1 MVAREA
7 EVGCAACGADAA
19 ARKVAGA
26 GAYAYAAV
34 VAAHGVAAGAQ
45 GAEVAAGRND
55 AATDADGAF
64 AREGGTAAQSPGQL
78 AGWGCA
84 YSFARLPLDVIRAHP
99 ENDYSMNE
107 GELAELMASIEKDG
121 LGQLPLVRRMLDGG
135 YQMIAGHRRLEC
147 FRRLRAKHPAV
158 NGQSGPYDLLPVN
171 VIEGLD
177 DDRASILLNVTNLVT
192 RNLSQE
198 ERGARYR
205 AIGRRVPAMRAA
217 DPSLRGVRTN
227 EVIARI
233 VTKETGNPVSE
244 ATVKRAI
251 AAERRL
257 RDAREKA
264 TRLRSDLTGN
274 WQVEAGTGKIDP
286 VTLKAISELPEDR
299 QEELF
304 VSYQREG
311 LAPGAL
317 RARLKRLEPKTADDA
332 RRELTAAIR
341 NVEDVVE
348 MARRN
353 VEVPPELVQRLH
365 SLIDQL

>member
-1 MVAREA
+1 MTRADGVGARNAGGAAEPEAAVATT
-7 EVGCAACGADAA
+7 GADA
-19 ARKVAGA
+19 VLG
-26 GAYAYAAV
+26 
-34 VAAHGVAAGAQ
+34 
-45 GAEVAAGRND
+45 EL
-55 AATDADGAF
+55 
-64 AREGGTAAQSPGQL
+64 S
-78 AGWGCA
+78 
-84 YSFARLPLDVIRAHP
+84 YSFARLPLDEIGAHP

-107 GELAELMASIEKDG
+107 GELVELMASIEKDG
-121 LGQLPLVRRMLDGG
+121 LGQLPLVRRLPDGT

-147 FRRLRAKHPAV
+147 FRRLAAAHPGAD
-158 NGQSGPYDLLPVN
+158 GQPGPYDLLPVN
-171 VIEGLD
+171 VIDGLD
-177 DDRASILLNVTNLVT
+177 DARASILLNVTNLVT
-192 RNLSQE
+192 RNLTQE

-257 RDAREKA
+257 AEAREKA
-264 TRLRSDLTGN
+264 TRLRSDLTDN
-274 WQVEAGTGKIDP
+274 WQVEASTGKIDP
-286 VTLKAISELPEDR
+286 VTLKSISELPEDR

-304 VSYQREG
+304 VSYQRRG

-317 RARLKRLEPKTADDA
+317 RAHIRRLEPKTAEDA

-353 VEVPPELVQRLH
+353 VEVPAELVQRLR

>member
-1 MVAREA
+1 MAKEQRQSGDVNSQPAGRWR
-7 EVGCAACGADAA
+7 AAGASSGA
-19 ARKVAGA
+19 ARRSATGAASAPTTGAGAAAGA
-26 GAYAYAAV
+26 GKPVAGGAAP
-34 VAAHGVAAGAQ
+34 AAAP
-45 GAEVAAGRND
+45 
-55 AATDADGAF
+55 AATA
-64 AREGGTAAQSPGQL
+64 L
-78 AGWGCA
+78 APQGS
-84 YSFARLPLDVIRAHP
+84 YSFAELPLDQIREHP

-107 GELAELMASIEKDG
+107 PELAELMASIEKDG
-121 LGQLPLVRRMLDGG
+121 LGQLPLVRRLADGT

-147 FRRLRAKHPAV
+147 FRRLAAKHP
-158 NGQSGPYDLLPVN
+158 GTGGKPGPYDRLPVN
-171 VIEGLD
+171 VIDGLD

-257 RDAREKA
+257 TEAREKA
-264 TRLRSDLTGN
+264 TRLRSDLTDN

-304 VSYQREG
+304 VSYQRQG

-317 RARLKRLEPKTADDA
+317 RAHIRRLEPKTAEDA
-332 RRELTAAIR
+332 RRELAAAIR

-353 VEVPPELVQRLH
+353 VEVPAELVQRLH

>member
-1 MVAREA
+1 MASANGVSAQNTS
-7 EVGCAACGADAA
+7 G
-19 ARKVAGA
+19 VAGA
-26 GAYAYAAV
+26 GAAA
-34 VAAHGVAAGAQ
+34 APAG
-45 GAEVAAGRND
+45 GD
-55 AATDADGAF
+55 AML
-64 AREGGTAAQSPGQL
+64 GGL
-78 AGWGCA
+78 A
-84 YSFARLPLDVIRAHP
+84 YSFARLPLGEIHAHP

-121 LGQLPLVRRMLDGG
+121 LGQLPLVRRLPDGA

-147 FRRLRAKHPAV
+147 FRRLAAKHPGAD
-158 NGQSGPYDLLPVN
+158 GEPGPYDLLPVN
-171 VIEGLD
+171 VIDGLD
-177 DDRASILLNVTNLVT
+177 DDRTSIMLNVTNLVT
-192 RNLSQE
+192 RNLTQE

-205 AIGRRVPAMRAA
+205 AIGRRVPAMRAV

-257 RDAREKA
+257 AEAREKA
-264 TRLRSDLTGN
+264 TRLRSDLTDN
-274 WQVEAGTGKIDP
+274 WQVEASTGKIDP
-286 VTLKAISELPEDR
+286 VTLKSISELPENR

-304 VSYQREG
+304 VFYQRQG

-317 RARLKRLEPKTADDA
+317 RAHIRRLEPKTAEDA

-353 VEVPPELVQRLH
+353 VEVPAELVQRLH
-365 SLIDQL
+365 SLIDLL

>member
-1 MVAREA
+1 MTRADGVGARNAGGAAEPEAAVATT
-7 EVGCAACGADAA
+7 GADA
-19 ARKVAGA
+19 VLG
-26 GAYAYAAV
+26 
-34 VAAHGVAAGAQ
+34 
-45 GAEVAAGRND
+45 EL
-55 AATDADGAF
+55 
-64 AREGGTAAQSPGQL
+64 S
-78 AGWGCA
+78 
-84 YSFARLPLDVIRAHP
+84 YSFARLPLDEIGAHP

-107 GELAELMASIEKDG
+107 GELVELMASIEKDG
-121 LGQLPLVRRMLDGG
+121 LGQLPLVRRLPDGT

-147 FRRLRAKHPAV
+147 FRRLAVAHPGAD
-158 NGQSGPYDLLPVN
+158 GQPGPYDLLPVN
-171 VIEGLD
+171 VIDGLD
-177 DDRASILLNVTNLVT
+177 DARASILLNVTNLVT
-192 RNLSQE
+192 RNLTQE

-257 RDAREKA
+257 AEAREKA
-264 TRLRSDLTGN
+264 TRLRSDLTDN
-274 WQVEAGTGKIDP
+274 WQVEASTGKIDP
-286 VTLKAISELPEDR
+286 VTLKSISELPEDR

-304 VSYQREG
+304 VSYQRQG

-317 RARLKRLEPKTADDA
+317 RAHIRRLEPKTAEDA
-332 RRELTAAIR
+332 RRELAAAIR

-353 VEVPPELVQRLH
+353 VEVPAELVHRLR